1 MCAKSKKRLDV
12 RVLLSLMIVFIG
24 LTASTATAFAR
35 PKAKERVVFR
45 ITGYVSDDPFSL
57 GLQDEPFTALVMF
70 SPDDLNAEGNKIFPV
85 KWVYRV
91 GSYRV
96 GTKFGAINLDNDIP
110 CDDPDNPDC
119 IFDGWQVV
127 DEANPVHGQIAGHR
141 VTYMAL
147 NFQDHDGIA
156 LDDYLI
162 TEPLDLTQWEVHS
175 GTINL
180 EGLSGDIFVE
190 VVSFTGLDGR

>member
-1 MCAKSKKRLDV
+1 MWAKSKKRLDV
-12 RVLLSLMIVFIG
+12 SVTLSLMIVFIS

-70 SPDDLNAEGNKIFPV
+70 NPADLNADGNKIFPV

-91 GSYRV
+91 GPYRV
-96 GTKFGAINLDNDIP
+96 GTPLGAINLDNDIS

-119 IFDGWQVV
+119 MFDGWQVV
-127 DEANPVHGQIAGHR
+127 DEANPVYGQIAGYQ
-141 VTYMAL
+141 VNYMAL
-147 NFQDHDGIA
+147 NFQDHDAVA
-156 LDDYLI
+156 LDDYSI
-162 TEPLDLTQWEVHS
+162 KEPLDLTQWEVHNGS
-175 GTINL
+175 INL
-180 EGLSGDIFVE
+180 EGLNGDIFVE